1 MIGSKLGIYSQAA
14 GGELPFAFG
23 NALDFDGSNDHLSD
37 SNDNTLYD
45 TSNYFTI
52 SFWFYLQGDINT
64 FLHFINLKSTIG
76 QSMVIATAGTSRGLY
91 SGITVNFSS
100 NSIGFGSQ
108 TQPTANQWN
117 HVAITG
123 LKTNSGSTGFIC
135 NLNGVTLSN
144 RGAGGYGAMPNTTR
158 IGYASNNNYK
168 SPVILD
174 EIAYYDNH
182 QATPSELSAF
192 YNSGSGDL
200 ATNVIASPKF
210 YLRLDESG
218 TDSIAVDSSGNAIDF
233 ALNNFTLPGAWVPHI
248 DSDAQAYIA
257 AASIV
262 DATEIAA
269 VNQLFLDLKGTG
281 NTTNNS
287 NIYSKFFAL
296 YPISPTSLAATSINA
311 VNPSVYDITWINPP
325 NHAANGVTGNGQTM
339 YGSTNFIPNASGAS
353 ENNFGITLDIATSS
367 GGGVDFGSNSYIH
380 LAMVNPSYTYILGSL
395 GASVSGTAYALG
407 VRTMVRRS
415 ANDMEAYLNGST
427 EGSKNNLGSW
437 SFNSDPLYIFCRNNG
452 TNPAFFSN
460 RRYRFC
466 AIHEGLTSNEAKDLY
481 DAITT
486 FNANVIS
493 QGR

>member
-23 NALDFDGSNDHLSD
+23 NALDFDGVNDHLSD

-76 QSMVIATAGTSRGLY
+76 QSMVIGTANSSRGLY

-100 NSIGFGSQ
+100 NSIGFGPQ

-123 LKTNSGSTGFIC
+123 LKTNASSTGFIC

-144 RGAGGYGAMPNTTR
+144 RGAGGYGQMPNTTR

-233 ALNNFTLPGAWVPHI
+233 ALNNFTLPGAWVPH
-248 DSDAQAYIA
+248 
-257 AASIV
+257 
-262 DATEIAA
+262 
-269 VNQLFLDLKGTG
+269 
-281 NTTNNS
+281 
-287 NIYSKFFAL
+287 
-296 YPISPTSLAATSINA
+296 
-311 VNPSVYDITWINPP
+311 
-325 NHAANGVTGNGQTM
+325 
-339 YGSTNFIPNASGAS
+339 
-353 ENNFGITLDIATSS
+353 
-367 GGGVDFGSNSYIH
+367 
-380 LAMVNPSYTYILGSL
+380 
-395 GASVSGTAYALG
+395 
-407 VRTMVRRS
+407 
-415 ANDMEAYLNGST
+415 
-427 EGSKNNLGSW
+427 
-437 SFNSDPLYIFCRNNG
+437 
-452 TNPAFFSN
+452 
-460 RRYRFC
+460 
-466 AIHEGLTSNEAKDLY
+466 
-481 DAITT
+481 
-486 FNANVIS
+486 
-493 QGR
+493 